1 MQQPGRRGP
10 VPERGGERI
19 ECELPGDGLAHR
31 PANHAAREE
40 IEDHGEV
47 EPALAGPEVRDVGHP
62 RRVRGGDRELPVE
75 HVGGHGQP
83 VPRIRRRLEPP
94 LLPRAQTLLL
104 HQARHTMPPH
114 GPPLRL
120 QLLVHAGTAVALLA
134 CGVDGGDLDGEALRV
149 LGPRRHRARAPRVES
164 GAGHLQDGT
173 QAPHREV
180 GLLLQD
186 EGEPHPCSLTKK
198 AVAFFRM
205 SLSICNP
212 FTSRR
217 SRASSSRSSVVSAP
231 ARPRP
236 ASTSACRTHA
246 RSAVSVRSSSR
257 AIVPRLF
264 SPPCTNRTVSALNS
278 GENDRLVLR
287 FRFPMT
293 PSYRTFVR
301 VGVSTKPGE
310 AQAAFNLASATFLSA
325 VLIAPIA
332 VVQSRVLKTLNRHT
346 YSEI

>member
-1 MQQPGRRGP
+1 MLPTRPCASRGAW
-10 VPERGGERI
+10 
-19 ECELPGDGLAHR
+19 CSHLPYGPHR
-31 PANHAAREE
+31 PA
-40 IEDHGEV
+40 
-47 EPALAGPEVRDVGHP
+47 
-62 RRVRGGDRELPVE
+62 
-75 HVGGHGQP
+75 
-83 VPRIRRRLEPP
+83 
-94 LLPRAQTLLL
+94 
-104 HQARHTMPPH
+104 
-114 GPPLRL
+114 LRP
-120 QLLVHAGTAVALLA
+120 QLLVHPGTAVALLA
-134 CGVDGGDLDGEALRV
+134 RGVDGGDLDGEALRV
-149 LGPRRHRARAPRVES
+149 LGPRRNRARAPRVES
-164 GAGHLQDGT
+164 GAGHLQDGA

-205 SLSICNP
+205 SRSICNR

-264 SPPCTNRTVSALNS
+264 SLPCTNRTVSALNS
-278 GENDRLVLR
+278 GENDRRFLR
-287 FRFPMT
+287 LCFPMT

-301 VGVSTKPGE
+301 VGVSTRPG
-310 AQAAFNLASATFLSA
+310 QAHGVERPAGTGA
-325 VLIAPIA
+325 
-332 VVQSRVLKTLNRHT
+332 RVT
-346 YSEI
+346 